1 MSTVGESYL
10 VGLIGDGV
18 LPSLTPALH
27 ESEGDAHGMRYLY
40 RPLDLTAMGRR
51 ADEIGEV
58 IAAGRALGFSAFNVT
73 HPCKREVLA
82 ALDSVDAVARAVGAV
97 NTVLVADGAL
107 VGHNT
112 DVTGFASAL
121 ADGLPGADLSSVVLI
136 GAGGAGAA
144 VAHALLGAGVA
155 HLAIVDV
162 VAEAATELAHATSAA
177 FPSAEVVAAS
187 PAGVGELLSAATGL
201 VNASFTGM
209 HSHPGIP
216 VDPGLLH
223 PGLWV
228 ADIVYRPVATE
239 LVVAAAAAG
248 CRVLD
253 GGQMA
258 VGQAADAFRLI
269 TGREPDRRRMREH
282 FLGLIALGR

>member
-1 MSTVGESYL
+1 MSTVEESYL

-27 ESEGDAHGMRYLY
+27 EAEGDAHGMRYLY
-40 RPLDLTAMGRR
+40 RPLDLAAMGRS
-51 ADEIGEV
+51 AVEV
-58 IAAGRALGFSAFNVT
+58 GRILVEARALGFSAFNIT
-73 HPCKREVLA
+73 HPCKREVLSV
-82 ALDSVDAVARAVGAV
+82 LDAIDQVAQAVGAV
-97 NTVLVADGAL
+97 NTVLVEDGRF

-121 ADGLPGADLSSVVLI
+121 SAGLPGADLDSVVLV
-136 GAGGAGAA
+136 GAGGAGSA
-144 VAHALLGAGVA
+144 VAHALLGAGVRR
-155 HLAIVDV
+155 LAIVDV
-162 VAEAATELAHATSAA
+162 VDAAATRLAAETAAA
-177 FPSAEVVAAS
+177 FPAAQVE
-187 PAGVGELLSAATGL
+187 PAAPADVPALLGHASGL
-201 VNASFTGM
+201 VNASFVGM

-216 VDPGLLH
+216 VDAALLH

-228 ADIVYRPVATE
+228 ADIVYRPVVTE
-239 LVVAAAAAG
+239 LVAAARAAG

-269 TGREPDRRRMREH
+269 TGREPDRARMHAH
-282 FLGLIALGR
+282 FLELIAAGR